1 MTVSC
6 DCTQNDCSRARYRK
20 VRMKFVRK
28 PGLIAIPAPLD
39 DDPLSG
45 VANLFDISSAL
56 IAALLVVLFGLFSAS
71 SLLDPSATVTTVIK
85 TRSGGVEMIT
95 KDKSDIRIKKS
106 TDEKATGNG
115 TRLGVAYQLSSG
127 EVVCVPESK

>member
-1 MTVSC
+1 
-6 DCTQNDCSRARYRK
+6 
-20 VRMKFVRK
+20 MKFVRK